1 MPCSRG
7 LPIRGT
13 AGYSWSMAVYQTSV
27 QDWLQGPVGRRLRE
41 AERAAVA
48 ERLRRVYGLQFL
60 QVGRWGSAGDFLPF
74 PATARRAMCDVAPG
88 VGVDFVANPAQLP
101 VTGQSVD
108 ALFLPHTLELSAD
121 PHQVLREA
129 DRVIT
134 EGGRLVIMGFN
145 PFSTLGVRRILSRGA
160 WPPGLAHLYSEGRI
174 RDWLSLLNFDVT
186 DVQYFRLTPERQPRR
201 WRFSRLEGVYLLTAV
216 KRVFVVTP
224 LRRLWRR
231 PARVGARVAEPSTRN
246 SLGRTRL

>member
-1 MPCSRG
+1 
-7 LPIRGT
+7 
-13 AGYSWSMAVYQTSV
+13 MAVYQTSI
-27 QDWLQGPVGRRLRE
+27 QDWLQGPSGRRLRE
-41 AERAAVA
+41 SERAVAA
-48 ERLRRVYGLQFL
+48 ERLRRIYGLQFL
-60 QVGRWGSAGDFLPF
+60 QVGRWGSAGDFLSF
-74 PATARRAMCDVAPG
+74 PATARRAMCDAAPG

-101 VTGQSVD
+101 VTSHSVD

-145 PFSTLGVRRILSRGA
+145 PLSTVGVRRILSRGA

-186 DVQYFRLTPERQPRR
+186 DVRYFRMTTERQQRR

-224 LRRLWRR
+224 MRRLWRR

-246 SLGRTRL
+246 TLGRNGL